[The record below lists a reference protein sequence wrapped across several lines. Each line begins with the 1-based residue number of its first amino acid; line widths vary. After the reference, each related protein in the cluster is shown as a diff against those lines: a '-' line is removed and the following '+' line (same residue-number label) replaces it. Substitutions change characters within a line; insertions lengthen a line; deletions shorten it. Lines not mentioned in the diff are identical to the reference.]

1 MFGNII
7 LTVFFFFLDRE
18 DSTKESDFALDD
30 DADEDEE
37 GNDWDGEVEW
47 AEEEAEVGA
56 EGDVPDES
64 AAYIDFLNEEVRQDN
79 NYLHLK
85 REVLTDEPGSEVRIF
100 RG

>member
-37 GNDWDGEVEW
+37 GNDWDGELSGQRKRLKWVLRETFLMR
-47 AEEEAEVGA
+47 VLHISISSTKRS
-56 EGDVPDES
+56 VKIITI
-64 AAYIDFLNEEVRQDN
+64 YI
-79 NYLHLK
+79 
-85 REVLTDEPGSEVRIF
+85 
-100 RG
+100 